1 MTAWL
6 DALTVIP
13 ASIPFALNVV
23 NAWGWPRAAATA
35 APAPEDPTVSVLVP
49 ARNEE
54 ATIEACV
61 RAALAQTVPV
71 REVIVADDHSTDAT
85 AAILAR
91 LATAEPRLRI
101 VHPPPLP
108 PGWVGKPHA
117 CHHLGRAA
125 TGDLLLFVDADTRL
139 APDAVARLLALY
151 RRTFPP
157 QVVTAFPRQETP
169 SFAEDLMV
177 PLLPLTFTSWIPLDL
192 VWRFVDPR
200 VLVVNG
206 QVLAFRREAYDR
218 IGGFEAVK
226 DAILDDMAICRR
238 AKALDRRVMFVD
250 GQDLAT
256 TRMYRSWAEV
266 RAGFSKSTFEGLGES
281 WLALGFVIALYLSA
295 FVLPY
300 ARLGAELAAGAPSVA
315 AAAGVGLNLGA
326 RGILAARL
334 GHSVR
339 SVLLH
344 PLAVVAFVGVAVE
357 SAVRTVTGTLAWR
370 GRTYGPH
377 ATRTGGT

>member
-1 MTAWL
+1 MSTWL

-13 ASIPFALNVV
+13 ASIPFVLNVV
-23 NAWGWPRAAATA
+23 NARGWPRADAVV
-35 APAPEDPTVSVLVP
+35 APGPGDPDVSILVP

-61 RAALAQTVPV
+61 RAALAQTVPP
-71 REVIVADDHSTDAT
+71 REVLVADDHSADAT
-85 AAILAR
+85 GAILAR
-91 LATAEPRLRI
+91 LAAELPRLRVI
-101 VHPPPLP
+101 HPPELP
-108 PGWVGKPHA
+108 AGWVGKPHA

-125 TGDLLLFVDADTRL
+125 SGGLLLFVDADTRL

-151 RRTFPP
+151 RRTFAP

-169 SFAEDLMV
+169 TFAEDLMV
-177 PLLPLTFTSWIPLDL
+177 PMLPLTFTSWVPLDL

-218 IGGFEAVK
+218 IGGFESVR

-238 AKALDRRVMFVD
+238 AKALDRRVLFVD

-256 TRMYRSWAEV
+256 TRMYRSWREV

-281 WLALGFVIALYLSA
+281 WLALGLVVALYLAA
-295 FVLPY
+295 FVVPY
-300 ARLGAELAAGAPSVA
+300 LRLGAELALGAPSA
-315 AAAGVGLNLGA
+315 AAVVGVALNLGT
-326 RGILAARL
+326 RGLLAARL
-334 GHSVR
+334 GHGVR
-339 SVLLH
+339 TVLLH
-344 PLAVVAFVGVAVE
+344 PLAVLAFVGIALE

-377 ATRTGGT
+377 ASRAGGA